1 MQWKILITSYG
12 GNLKLLEM
20 SKRCR
25 LQKEYYKQ
33 FGNYKGSGKYSD
45 HYVKWLESEILNLRK
60 TKQEMQTT
68 YSTFKWNGLTVE
80 CHGYPDNEEI
90 ETLVFKDDN
99 GQEIDAHQ
107 LLISLTPSGRN
118 GLVKEPMSEILTL
131 YLEAVAE
138 MRQEM
143 ADGSYWSSCD

>member
-45 HYVKWLESEILNLRK
+45 HYVKWLEDKILNLRK
-60 TKQEMQTT
+60 TKQDETKLHQTL
-68 YSTFKWNGLTVE
+68 SKRG
-80 CHGYPDNEEI
+80 
-90 ETLVFKDDN
+90 
-99 GQEIDAHQ
+99 
-107 LLISLTPSGRN
+107 
-118 GLVKEPMSEILTL
+118 
-131 YLEAVAE
+131 
-138 MRQEM
+138 
-143 ADGSYWSSCD
+143 